1 MWTSAWMSVRYP
13 TDLYGTYSK
22 THVVV
27 QNTLL
32 ALLQTW
38 DSVQEV
44 WVVLVVPPTD
54 GQVGIDIDQITT
66 RLVVD
71 VSTSVVDPTRSS
83 LLVEPV
89 ESPWSSPTVVVS
101 VTDIDVDLCVRLR
114 EHESRKGAYDC
125 TEEVL
130 EKTLSTVVETR
141 GTVGKVG
148 VVKRVESLANL
159 DRSVNVDLSSAPS
172 LTHQPVL
179 TRSPQV
185 WSFIHPRR
193 PSTQQGVRSA

>member
-1 MWTSAWMSVRYP
+1 MSVEYP
-13 TDLYGTYSK
+13 TDSYETYSK
-22 THVVV
+22 THVIV

-32 ALLQTW
+32 ALLQAWNT
-38 DSVQEV
+38 VQEV
-44 WVVLVVPPTD
+44 WVVLVVSPTN
-54 GQVGIDIDQITT
+54 GQVGIDINQITT

-71 VSTSVVDPTRSS
+71 VSSSVVDPTRSS
-83 LLVEPV
+83 LLVESV
-89 ESPWSSPTVVVS
+89 ESPWSSPSVVVS
-101 VTDIDVDLCVRLR
+101 ISDIDVDLRVRLW

-130 EKTLSTVVETR
+130 EKTLSAIVETR

-148 VVKRVESLANL
+148 VVKRVEPLANL
-159 DRSVNVDLSSAPS
+159 DRSVNVDLSLAPS
-172 LTHQPVL
+172 LTHQQIL